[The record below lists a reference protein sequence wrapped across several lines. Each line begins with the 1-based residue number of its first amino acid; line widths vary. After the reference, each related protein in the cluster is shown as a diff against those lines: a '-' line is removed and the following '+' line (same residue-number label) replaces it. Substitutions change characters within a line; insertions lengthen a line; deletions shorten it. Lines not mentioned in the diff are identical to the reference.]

1 MAAEFAVRDDGK
13 AVCFL
18 PPDHIT
24 DGIVLGSRQLVS
36 RGLFAIVAGE
46 RLSQF
51 LRSNQAADMIDPQS
65 LQIVH

>member
-18 PPDHIT
+18 SPDHIT

-36 RGLFAIVAGE
+36 RGLSTIVAGE

-51 LRSNQAADMIDPQS
+51 LRSN
-65 LQIVH
+65 